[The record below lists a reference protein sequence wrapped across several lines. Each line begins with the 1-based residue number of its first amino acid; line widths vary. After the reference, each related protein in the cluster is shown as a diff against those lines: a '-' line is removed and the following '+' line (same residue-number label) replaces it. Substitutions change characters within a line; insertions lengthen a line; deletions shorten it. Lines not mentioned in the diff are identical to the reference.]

1 MIICEKKK
9 RFYVYIFVDLAKCD
23 VLTHVDEIWHYRL
36 LEMTII
42 NLIIIKTLATPTLLN
57 LIDVIVNVMGAGGGG
72 GRGSGAE
79 IVPANRQKCFTVGV
93 VLVQ

>member
-9 RFYVYIFVDLAKCD
+9 RFYVYIFVDLVKCGA
-23 VLTHVDEIWHYRL
+23 LTLVDEIWHYRL

-42 NLIIIKTLATPTLLN
+42 NLIIIKTLAHTHTYKPYRCHCKCN
-57 LIDVIVNVMGAGGGG
+57 GGW
-72 GRGSGAE
+72 RGSGAE

-93 VLVQ
+93 Y